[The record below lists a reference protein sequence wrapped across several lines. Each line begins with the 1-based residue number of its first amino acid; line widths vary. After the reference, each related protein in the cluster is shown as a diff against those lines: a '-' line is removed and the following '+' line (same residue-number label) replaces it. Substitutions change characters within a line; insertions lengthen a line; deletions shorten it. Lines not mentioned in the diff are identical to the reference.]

1 MLPNGPPGQHHPF
14 TSPLCEPAPLPAE
27 TPSLLRAP
35 CYSLQDKH
43 SVPKGVKTVLL
54 FYGVP
59 VDFPGLF
66 KSCKGRDEHQQG
78 AFRKVKICDKMIC
91 SEKSVSRSDKDICLA
106 GSSSKFGTCI

>member
-78 AFRKVKICDKMIC
+78 AFRNAPISHHIICT
-91 SEKSVSRSDKDICLA
+91 SNSVSPPDHHPCLA
-106 GSSSKFGTCI
+106 

>member
-1 MLPNGPPGQHHPF
+1 MLRFPGLNEILTKGSPGGDHPF
-14 TSPLCEPAPLPAE
+14 TRILCETGPLPAE

-35 CYSLQDKH
+35 CCSLQDKH

-91 SEKSVSRSDKDICLA
+91 S
-106 GSSSKFGTCI
+106 